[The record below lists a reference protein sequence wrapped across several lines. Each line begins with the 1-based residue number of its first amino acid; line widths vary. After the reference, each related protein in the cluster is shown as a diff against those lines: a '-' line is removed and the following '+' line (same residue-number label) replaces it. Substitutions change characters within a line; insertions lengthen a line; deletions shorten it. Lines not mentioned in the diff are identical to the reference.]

1 METMNEKD
9 KQNHEYAEEGFWTGH
24 YHYLLQALAIA
35 TNRCQVWRLVE
46 TGDAYTLNVIFE
58 FAKAW
63 DAEHELKKGQFYMVT
78 IEGAIGI
85 SPGLEYLT
93 KWMFTPMEPG
103 KERDFLLQELQEKL
117 DRMAAEEQ
125 AERAPSDSPQGGER
139 GNLPPS
145 TLDFDE
151 EATVAAPPPL
161 PKVP

>member
-46 TGDAYTLNVIFE
+46 TGDAYTLNEVFE

-117 DRMAAEEQ
+117 DRMAAEEM
-125 AERAPSDSPQGGER
+125 AEASNNGVSITPDSDE
-139 GNLPPS
+139 
-145 TLDFDE
+145 TIVIDYDE

-161 PKVP
+161 PK